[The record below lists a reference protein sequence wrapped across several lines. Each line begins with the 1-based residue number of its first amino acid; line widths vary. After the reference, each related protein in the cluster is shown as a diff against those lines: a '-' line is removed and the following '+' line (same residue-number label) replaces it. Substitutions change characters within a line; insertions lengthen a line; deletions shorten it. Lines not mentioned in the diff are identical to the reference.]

1 MMRRALVKPRGVSG
15 VECRTLPLAKRRS
28 ESDIVVQVRAAGVNA
43 LDRAMVSRGYGSEVL
58 DLLRGSEFVLGQE
71 FSGVCT
77 AVGRNVMDVRVGDE
91 VYGAVDPWSRCG
103 TLAEELCVHEADV
116 ARKPR
121 GWSHERAA
129 TLPFAVMTV
138 WRDVVEHALK
148 RRATSALVVGGRG
161 KVGGVAAALLR
172 ELVPSMRRV
181 ESVGR
186 EGWAGEDRFDI
197 VVDAAESQGA
207 PLDLDRFV
215 AASGRYC
222 SFNGPW
228 LTLAA
233 RRGLLA
239 GSLEAAQALLEKK
252 AQGWTRNGSSF
263 AWGVMRA
270 GGARVLNQV
279 ARAIEAGGLAELGE
293 RPMHVVESLE
303 EAERQ
308 WDALP
313 ANAVVTVSPSGVPP
327 V

>member
-1 MMRRALVKPRGVSG
+1 MMRRALVKPQGMPI
-15 VECRTLPLAKRRS
+15 VECRSLPLAKRRS

-43 LDRAMVSRGYGSEVL
+43 LDRTMVSRGYGSELL
-58 DLLRGSEFVLGQE
+58 DLLRGSEYVLGQE

-103 TLAEELCVHEADV
+103 TLTEELVVNEADV
-116 ARKPR
+116 ALKPR
-121 GWSHERAA
+121 GWTHERAA

-148 RRATSALVVGGRG
+148 KRAKSALVFGARG

-186 EGWAGEDRFDI
+186 EGFDSEDRFDI
-197 VVDAAESQGA
+197 VVDAASSQGA

-215 AASGRYC
+215 APSGLYC

-228 LTLAA
+228 LTLTG
-233 RRGLLA
+233 RRGLVVGTFEA
-239 GSLEAAQALLEKK
+239 GQRLLEKK

-263 AWGVMRA
+263 KWGVMRGSGSRA
-270 GGARVLNQV
+270 LNQV
-279 ARAIEAGGLAELGE
+279 ARAIENGALAELGT
-293 RPMHVVESLE
+293 RPVHVVESLE

-313 ANAVVTVSPSGVPP
+313 ANSVVTVTPSGVPP
-327 V
+327 